1 MKSKESTIW
10 HRKMISVAVKSLLLF
25 CLFTF
30 IPLNANAQ
38 VKLGIKGGLDVSEMS
53 FSGDLFKKS
62 NRMGYF
68 IGPTLKFP
76 LLGLGFDISA
86 LYSKRN
92 GELRGVYLEQDTNPG
107 KYKFSDKQILFPI
120 HVRYGL
126 TFNGG
131 GIFAFAG
138 PQFGFALDNY
148 EDKDLIDNV
157 ASWRSRD
164 SNLSFD
170 LGGGLTLGKLE
181 VTVNYNVPLGKAG
194 EVRVKDAADQVLSK
208 GTYKTWKISAA
219 YFF

>member
-1 MKSKESTIW
+1 MKGK
-10 HRKMISVAVKSLLLF
+10 RVAFHSRRYLMAVALAVVLCHLPFS
-25 CLFTF
+25 
-30 IPLNANAQ
+30 NASAQ
-38 VKLGIKGGLDVSEMS
+38 VKLGVKAGIDASEMS
-53 FSGDLFKKS
+53 FSGDVFKKS

-68 IGPTLKFP
+68 IGPVLKFP

-92 GELRGVYLEQDTNPG
+92 AEVNGTINGQEG
-107 KYKFSDKQILFPI
+107 KYKVSDKQIVIPV

-138 PQFGFALDNY
+138 PQFGFTLDND

-164 SNLSFD
+164 SDLSVD
-170 LGGGLTLGKLE
+170 IGGGVTIGKVE
-181 VTVNYNVPLGKAG
+181 VTINYNVPLGKAG
-194 EVRVKDAADQVLSK
+194 EVRVKDAADEVFSK

>member
-1 MKSKESTIW
+1 MKDRNMK
-10 HRKMISVAVKSLLLF
+10 RKRVAFHSRRYLMVVALAVVLCHLPFS
-25 CLFTF
+25 
-30 IPLNANAQ
+30 NASAQ
-38 VKLGIKGGLDVSEMS
+38 VKLGVKAGIDASEMS
-53 FSGDLFKKS
+53 FSGDVFKKS

-68 IGPTLKFP
+68 IGPVLKFP

-92 GELRGVYLEQDTNPG
+92 AEVNGTINGQEG
-107 KYKFSDKQILFPI
+107 KYKVSDKQIVIPV

-138 PQFGFALDNY
+138 PQFGFTLDND

-164 SNLSFD
+164 SDLSVD
-170 LGGGLTLGKLE
+170 IGGGVTIGKVE
-181 VTVNYNVPLGKAG
+181 VTINYNVPLGKAG
-194 EVRVKDAADQVLSK
+194 EVRVKDAADEVFSK